1 MCLWRWLA
9 SIVPQALSP
18 AGFPAC
24 ERRIYPAIPIAV
36 AKAIRTS
43 HFSELVDQAEHH
55 GRRTLILRH
64 GKPAAAIV
72 PVSLVEDAR
81 PKPMTKRQVEAL
93 LKRAGRSG
101 DPSFDAGADLLAG
114 RR

>member
-1 MCLWRWLA
+1 VPVAVARLNRAA
-9 SIVPQALSP
+9 SAKSCRV
-18 AGFPAC
+18 
-24 ERRIYPAIPIAV
+24 YPEIPIAV
-36 AKAIRTS
+36 D
-43 HFSELVDQAEHH
+43 EAEHH
-55 GRRTLILRH
+55 GRRTLILRY

-101 DPSFDAGADLLAG
+101 DPSFDAVADLLAG